1 MQDIRWNTFWVLLLV
16 SFLSLIIWG
25 FKSIEA
31 ASFFFI
37 SCLFLYLLSH
47 VYWIYRLNKWL
58 KSPNL
63 STIPNGSGVWE
74 EIFATLYREYRK
86 QKKSKSELTTTLGR
100 FMTAAEAI
108 PDGIIALNQNN
119 EIEWCNKPS
128 EKMLGIHLAKDINQP
143 INYLLR
149 ETSFT
154 EYLNDNKYEGTL
166 KLISWRNTGRS
177 FEILLVPFGVSQKL
191 LICRDITQI
200 EKNDSIKRDFIA
212 NVSHELKTPLTVIV
226 GFLETLSDMKNEFN
240 TKTHPYLQMM
250 LEQSDRMK
258 KLVEDLLQLSSIES
272 NAAPAEKKEID
283 MTQLFKNLKKDS
295 DLVSGKLH
303 KINMSINKNIALLGY
318 EKEIYSA
325 FLNLV
330 SNAIRYTKEGGSIHV
345 IWDIKDQK
353 PYFEVQDSGI
363 GIDERLIPRLTE
375 RFFRIDAD
383 RSRNTGGTGL
393 GLSIVKH
400 VCIRHQAQ
408 IEITSQIG
416 KGSQFKI
423 TFPQERLFL
432 KKKINEKNKFYW
444 VFFYLL
450 LSICLSIQI
459 SSAKEIV
466 EPDRQSTN
474 QLGKTDFDRMAD
486 HEIRENIQS
495 LRTLMIKL
503 YKRNPSELKK
513 STSDDA
519 EKMVNWVFNGNHNW
533 NFEAINNLQGTDAIY
548 LAFNEDYKGDRV
560 LPFIVGIYTML
571 IKAHGGKKEFY
582 LFDSVDP
589 QLLYNASRNIE
600 TAVWKLSNAKDASG
614 KPFLLTN
621 ELTEKENN
629 LSFEREFG
637 KIIGRTD
644 FLAFTL
650 SEKMERSITR
660 VIQNL
665 ATGLLIPI

>member
-1 MQDIRWNTFWVLLLV
+1 LQDIRWNTFWVLLLV

>member
-16 SFLSLIIWG
+16 SFLSLIVWG
-25 FKSIEA
+25 FKSIEVA
-31 ASFFFI
+31 LFFFI

-128 EKMLGIHLAKDINQP
+128 EKMLGIHLAKGINQP

-177 FEILLVPFGVSQKL
+177 FEILLVPFGASQKL

-240 TKTHPYLQMM
+240 TKTRPYLQMM

-283 MTQLFKNLKKDS
+283 MTRLFKNLKKDS

-303 KINMSINKNIALLGY
+303 KINMSINKNITLLGY

-330 SNAIRYTKEGGSIHV
+330 SNAIRYTKEGGSIQV

-353 PYFEVQDSGI
+353 PFFEVQDSGI
-363 GIDERLIPRLTE
+363 GIDEKLIPRLTE

-423 TFPQERLFL
+423 SFPQERLLL
-432 KKKINEKNKFYW
+432 KK
-444 VFFYLL
+444 
-450 LSICLSIQI
+450 
-459 SSAKEIV
+459 
-466 EPDRQSTN
+466 
-474 QLGKTDFDRMAD
+474 
-486 HEIRENIQS
+486 
-495 LRTLMIKL
+495 
-503 YKRNPSELKK
+503 
-513 STSDDA
+513 
-519 EKMVNWVFNGNHNW
+519 
-533 NFEAINNLQGTDAIY
+533 
-548 LAFNEDYKGDRV
+548 
-560 LPFIVGIYTML
+560 
-571 IKAHGGKKEFY
+571 
-582 LFDSVDP
+582 
-589 QLLYNASRNIE
+589 
-600 TAVWKLSNAKDASG
+600 
-614 KPFLLTN
+614 
-621 ELTEKENN
+621 
-629 LSFEREFG
+629 
-637 KIIGRTD
+637 
-644 FLAFTL
+644 
-650 SEKMERSITR
+650 
-660 VIQNL
+660 
-665 ATGLLIPI
+665 

>member
-16 SFLSLIIWG
+16 SFLSLIVWG
-25 FKSIEA
+25 FKSIEV

-240 TKTHPYLQMM
+240 TKTRPYLQMM

-272 NAAPAEKKEID
+272 NATPAEKKEID

-330 SNAIRYTKEGGSIHV
+330 SNAIRYTKEGGSIQV

-353 PYFEVQDSGI
+353 PFFEVQDSGI
-363 GIDERLIPRLTE
+363 GIDEKLIPRLTE

-423 TFPQERLFL
+423 SFPQERLLL
-432 KKKINEKNKFYW
+432 KK
-444 VFFYLL
+444 
-450 LSICLSIQI
+450 
-459 SSAKEIV
+459 
-466 EPDRQSTN
+466 
-474 QLGKTDFDRMAD
+474 
-486 HEIRENIQS
+486 
-495 LRTLMIKL
+495 
-503 YKRNPSELKK
+503 
-513 STSDDA
+513 
-519 EKMVNWVFNGNHNW
+519 
-533 NFEAINNLQGTDAIY
+533 
-548 LAFNEDYKGDRV
+548 
-560 LPFIVGIYTML
+560 
-571 IKAHGGKKEFY
+571 
-582 LFDSVDP
+582 
-589 QLLYNASRNIE
+589 
-600 TAVWKLSNAKDASG
+600 
-614 KPFLLTN
+614 
-621 ELTEKENN
+621 
-629 LSFEREFG
+629 
-637 KIIGRTD
+637 
-644 FLAFTL
+644 
-650 SEKMERSITR
+650 
-660 VIQNL
+660 
-665 ATGLLIPI
+665 

>member
-1 MQDIRWNTFWVLLLV
+1 
-16 SFLSLIIWG
+16 
-25 FKSIEA
+25 
-31 ASFFFI
+31 
-37 SCLFLYLLSH
+37 
-47 VYWIYRLNKWL
+47 
-58 KSPNL
+58 
-63 STIPNGSGVWE
+63 
-74 EIFATLYREYRK
+74 
-86 QKKSKSELTTTLGR
+86 
-100 FMTAAEAI
+100 
-108 PDGIIALNQNN
+108 
-119 EIEWCNKPS
+119 
-128 EKMLGIHLAKDINQP
+128 
-143 INYLLR
+143 
-149 ETSFT
+149 
-154 EYLNDNKYEGTL
+154 
-166 KLISWRNTGRS
+166 
-177 FEILLVPFGVSQKL
+177 
-191 LICRDITQI
+191 
-200 EKNDSIKRDFIA
+200 
-212 NVSHELKTPLTVIV
+212 
-226 GFLETLSDMKNEFN
+226 MK
-240 TKTHPYLQMM
+240 
-250 LEQSDRMK
+250 
-258 KLVEDLLQLSSIES
+258 
-272 NAAPAEKKEID
+272 
-283 MTQLFKNLKKDS
+283 
-295 DLVSGKLH
+295 
-303 KINMSINKNIALLGY
+303 
-318 EKEIYSA
+318 
-325 FLNLV
+325 
-330 SNAIRYTKEGGSIHV
+330 
-345 IWDIKDQK
+345 
-353 PYFEVQDSGI
+353 
-363 GIDERLIPRLTE
+363 
-375 RFFRIDAD
+375 
-383 RSRNTGGTGL
+383 
-393 GLSIVKH
+393 
-400 VCIRHQAQ
+400 
-408 IEITSQIG
+408 
-416 KGSQFKI
+416 
-423 TFPQERLFL
+423 
-432 KKKINEKNKFYW
+432 KNKFYW

-533 NFEAINNLQGTDAIY
+533 NFEVINNLQGTDAIY

-614 KPFLLTN
+614 KPFLLAN